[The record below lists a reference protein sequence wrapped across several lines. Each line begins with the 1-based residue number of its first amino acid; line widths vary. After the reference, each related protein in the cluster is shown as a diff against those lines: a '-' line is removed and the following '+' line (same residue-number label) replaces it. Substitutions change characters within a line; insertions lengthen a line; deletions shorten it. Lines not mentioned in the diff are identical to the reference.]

1 MFVNLLVYRSYYNY
15 TTAYHTLNNSE
26 KDDFSKVEKIYF
38 LLMSDCVDSDD
49 AITKVRM
56 LEPRPPPA
64 WSSQDTVDQ
73 AAQAQGW
80 SLQQCH
86 TCHSDQV

>member
-1 MFVNLLVYRSYYNY
+1 
-15 TTAYHTLNNSE
+15 
-26 KDDFSKVEKIYF
+26 
-38 LLMSDCVDSDD
+38 MSDCVDSDD

-73 AAQAQGW
+73 AMTGLLSSAVSHWPSLDTAQ
-80 SLQQCH
+80 L
-86 TCHSDQV
+86 

>member
-1 MFVNLLVYRSYYNY
+1 
-15 TTAYHTLNNSE
+15 
-26 KDDFSKVEKIYF
+26 
-38 LLMSDCVDSDD
+38 MSDCVDSDD

-73 AAQAQGW
+73 AMTGLLSSVTLAKSRHRTVIIFLLS
-80 SLQQCH
+80 SLRIIQ
-86 TCHSDQV
+86 S